1 MRYFEIVKPSA
12 RHIAADT
19 GPREVAAEE
28 RRTREMKAVGA
39 SATANSVAS
48 PDLIN
53 RPSRRW
59 HLSPRRSQWR
69 KAVFARANDRSRPSL
84 R

>member
-19 GPREVAAEE
+19 GPREAAAEE
-28 RRTREMKAVGA
+28 RRIREMKTVGA
-39 SATANSVAS
+39 WAIANSVAS

-59 HLSPRRSQWR
+59 HLSPRRSQ
-69 KAVFARANDRSRPSL
+69 
-84 R
+84 